1 VTANPRNSGLRIIAL
16 VTVATIG
23 CATSYAPRPSH
34 RLAFVESGGALRL
47 TRDSQSFGI
56 WHVDQAVAGNP
67 QAEVE
72 ARTYVHRTTAGL
84 VLDLAGIGLVV
95 GGSVLGNSSSS
106 RARRDEG
113 AGLVFGGFASITT
126 AIVLVVTGVPHL
138 YDAINIYNDGVP
150 RDAGP

>member
-1 VTANPRNSGLRIIAL
+1 
-16 VTVATIG
+16 
-23 CATSYAPRPSH
+23 
-34 RLAFVESGGALRL
+34 
-47 TRDSQSFGI
+47 
-56 WHVDQAVAGNP
+56 VAGNP